1 MSVRRMSLDAKPV
14 SVDGT
19 EDLFYVKNKDYTL
32 GVCKW
37 EDQDHAIILENHMLP
52 TFISEYFDSWLGSRT
67 PPKHR
72 ANIHKVLEQV
82 GALSTRGILSI
93 SLGLSLIDTFWVT
106 TNPQQSW
113 DSVSLF
119 RNAFN
124 DLIATVAFAGVSAG
138 DIVKTTSP
146 EFGTDGMLAKCWRRH
161 PLDKGEGIWLYKTG
175 TYPEMEDLAELNL
188 RGAENLG
195 NLTPDDKMPQVG
207 LEPYAEVAAHQVLDV
222 LGWTH
227 VPYALSEFKGRIVSI
242 CPIMTSESQM
252 FMNMS
257 TFRMWKRGD
266 VRQLAKQYGFERELA
281 QMYIF
286 DFLMLNVDRHA
297 GNYGVMLN
305 ADTLDFLRFGLLFDH
320 GNSLLSIWEN
330 QGDSDEEFVA
340 RKDALNPDLWRHCKQ
355 AKGMGYIFGELS
367 RLIEFHFDY
376 RALGVYPRWA
386 LVRLEEVLR
395 LRLKQFYLM

>member
-1 MSVRRMSLDAKPV
+1 MDAKPT
-14 SVDGT
+14 SIRGAD
-19 EDLFYVKNKDYTL
+19 DLFFVKNKDFVL

-37 EDQDHAIILENHMLP
+37 EDQDHAVILEDYSLP
-52 TFISEYFDSWLGSRT
+52 TFISEYFDSWLSSRT

-72 ANIHKVLEQV
+72 ANIHKVLVQV

-106 TNPQQSW
+106 TNPQQNW
-113 DSVSLF
+113 NSVSLF

-124 DLIATVAFAGVSAG
+124 DLIAAVAFAGVSVG
-138 DIVKTTSP
+138 DIAKTTSP

-161 PLDKGEGIWLYKTG
+161 MLEGTDGIWLYKTG
-175 TYPEMEDLAELNL
+175 TYPEMEDLAGLKL

-195 NLTPDDKMPQVG
+195 VLEPWDKMPQVG
-207 LEPYAEVAAHQVLDV
+207 LEPYAEVAAHQVLNA
-222 LGWTH
+222 LGWIH
-227 VPYALSEFKGRIVSI
+227 VPYTLSEFKGRTVSI

-257 TFRMWKRGD
+257 TFRMWKHSD
-266 VRQLAKQYGFERELA
+266 VRPLAEQLNFERELA

-297 GNYGVMLN
+297 GNYGVILN
-305 ADTLDFLRFGLLFDH
+305 ADTLDFQWFAPLFDH

-330 QGDSDEEFVA
+330 QGYSDEEFLA

-355 AKGMGYIFGELS
+355 AKSMGYIFGELS
-367 RLIEFHFDY
+367 NLIDFHFDY

-386 LVRLEEVLR
+386 LERMEEILR